1 MASSSPRSTASG
13 VRSSCEMSAIKSRR
27 ICWFFSRMLASWLK
41 SCASLPSSSWLRVS
55 TRVVKSPA
63 ASLCVPSTSRFTGA
77 SRPRASGK
85 VASAASSVER
95 ATISQL
101 VRRCW
106 RSKLMSVLR
115 VRRSTGE
122 AITQPTVVLF
132 TLIARRVPSGGIGAR
147 GPTRGRIS
155 WSITQNWVRQPCGG
169 MPGPGRSSPVSC
181 SSERRIWKIKRSLLR
196 RKRQLPCWAYCSL
209 SASLKPCKRCSLPCL
224 M

>member
-1 MASSSPRSTASG
+1 VGNIGHKVAAHLLVLLQRAGELVKVLRQLAQFVLAAGIDAGGEIPG
-13 VRSSCEMSAIKSRR
+13 GQLVR
-27 ICWFFSRMLASWLK
+27 
-41 SCASLPSSSWLRVS
+41 
-55 TRVVKSPA
+55 
-63 ASLCVPSTSRFTGA
+63 PSTSRFTGA

-85 VASAASSVER
+85 VASAASRVER

-122 AITQPTVVLF
+122 AITQPTVALL

-147 GPTRGRIS
+147 GPTSVRMS

-169 MPGPGRSSPVSC
+169 MPARAIVTGIVLQRAQDLENKAVVIAQKTPVAVLGVLFTQ
-181 SSERRIWKIKRSLLR
+181 RI
-196 RKRQLPCWAYCSL
+196 A
-209 SASLKPCKRCSLPCL
+209 
-224 M
+224 